1 MTFLSPLRAVADDLP
16 RAMVAFG
23 PEDLAAERLVL
34 ETIADARQS
43 IRVAAF
49 AFSSPAIVDALVAAA
64 QRGIDVRLVVD
75 HGHNV
80 VRDPKRIGRDALDAV
95 TRAGAEA
102 RTNERHRLHHD
113 KFMVID
119 GRHVQTGSY
128 NYAVS
133 ANRNSE
139 NVLVVRDDAAL
150 AARYLAHWT
159 RRYDEGRRY
168 PAP

>member
-1 MTFLSPLRAVADDLP
+1 MLFRS
-16 RAMVAFG
+16 
-23 PEDLAAERLVL
+23 
-34 ETIADARQS
+34 
-43 IRVAAF
+43 
-49 AFSSPAIVDALVAAA
+49 
-64 QRGIDVRLVVD
+64 
-75 HGHNV
+75 
-80 VRDPKRIGRDALDAV
+80 
-95 TRAGAEA
+95 
-102 RTNERHRLHHD
+102 
-113 KFMVID
+113 
-119 GRHVQTGSY
+119 HVQTGSY